1 MKKLM
6 LLPVLLLCIAA
17 GLSSQTSAIGA
28 NATKDPKL
36 ISVQFDTTGFP
47 QWAKDLRRG
56 EIIAFGSFPFAY
68 FFTNF
73 FYDTYR
79 CATHG
84 WDTRYAPWPV
94 NSSDSVEKTQKEQV
108 AALGI
113 AAGGAVLIAVVDHVI
128 ERYKRNKVL
137 EEIRRLPEGTP
148 IIIRKP
154 LYENVETE
162 DRGGPV
168 EDGSIEAAPK
178 DETSPAPLTEPLSGA
193 P

>member
-6 LLPVLLLCIAA
+6 LLPALLLCTAA
-17 GLSSQTSAIGA
+17 GLSSQTSAVGA
-28 NATKDPKL
+28 DATKDPKL

-56 EIIAFGSFPFAY
+56 EIVAFGSFPFAY

-94 NSSDSVEKTQKEQV
+94 KSPDAVEKTQQEQI

-113 AAGGAVLIAVVDHVI
+113 AAGGAVLIAVVDHII
-128 ERYKRNKVL
+128 ERYKRNKDL
-137 EEIRRLPEGTP
+137 EKIRRLPEGTP
-148 IIIRKP
+148 IIIKRP
-154 LYENVETE
+154 LYEE
-162 DRGGPV
+162 DKTGDPGGPV
-168 EDGSIEAAPK
+168 EDGSKEAAPE
-178 DETSPAPLTEPLSGA
+178 DETGPAPLGETPGGV